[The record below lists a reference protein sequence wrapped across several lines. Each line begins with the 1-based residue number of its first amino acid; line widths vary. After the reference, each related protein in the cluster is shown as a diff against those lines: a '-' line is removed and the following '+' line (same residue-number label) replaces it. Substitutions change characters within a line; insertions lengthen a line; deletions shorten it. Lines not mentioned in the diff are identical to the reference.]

1 MIGLTEKEAE
11 EYRKKFGLNT
21 IPEKKKNP
29 VIKFLSYFWGPIPWM
44 IEVAALLSLVIHHMV
59 DFWIILILLFSNA
72 VVGFIEEHS
81 AENVIEILKRKMALV
96 AELPEKDM
104 IEDIL
109 HMGLCLFWMM
119 VNDIAKMI
127 TMKYVKIENEMQKAI

>member
-1 MIGLTEKEAE
+1 
-11 EYRKKFGLNT
+11 
-21 IPEKKKNP
+21 
-29 VIKFLSYFWGPIPWM
+29 M

-72 VVGFIEEHS
+72 VAGFIEEHS

-109 HMGLCLFWMM
+109 HMGLCPVLDDGQRHSKDD
-119 VNDIAKMI
+119 N
-127 TMKYVKIENEMQKAI
+127 NEICEDRK